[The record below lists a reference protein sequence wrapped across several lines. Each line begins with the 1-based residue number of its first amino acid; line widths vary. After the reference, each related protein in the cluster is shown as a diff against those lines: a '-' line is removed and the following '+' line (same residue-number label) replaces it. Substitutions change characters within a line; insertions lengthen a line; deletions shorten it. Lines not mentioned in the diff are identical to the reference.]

1 MNARDLLI
9 QAYEQLRELN
19 GNTHDMGDYFRGV
32 QEVTQLVAEAIDMLD
47 KRHES

>member
-19 GNTHDMGDYFRGV
+19 DNTNDMGDYFRGV
-32 QEVTQLVAEAIDMLD
+32 QEVTQLVAEAIDLLD